1 MCWIIMQDNQMT
13 TKFLLMFNL
22 KHKFNCALR
31 DFCCIS
37 ILITYQQYV
46 ISVLNNLLTSKNNHT
61 PRLTSLYEMES
72 PCLSCFSV
80 ALAAESRRILE
91 VSSTWLEF

>member
-1 MCWIIMQDNQMT
+1 MT

-37 ILITYQQYV
+37 ILITYQHYV
-46 ISVLNNLLTSKNNHT
+46 ISVLNNLLTSKLLNSRLENNHT